1 MRIAVTCQTRSHGSF
16 QQSTMVRHSQDLCNA
31 LKMQNNPLNY
41 SEIRVCFSNSY
52 PSPFNNQFNRKRSS
66 QSRRSITT
74 LPNHADL
81 KLSPSKPRK
90 TRYRC
95 PILLTL
101 FWCVL
106 LASFPQLAKRW
117 PDFFGGHDEDSK
129 KAIRCAVVYYHQT
142 HAAFR
147 SRLRAMPKKKKIV
160 KVSKAFFLLLLLS
173 RL

>member
-1 MRIAVTCQTRSHGSF
+1 MARQVFESLVGLPLMLLRSSGIWQKTGSDIDHRIPVLQISHDDKDHMTLMRIAVTCQTRSHGSF

-101 FWCVL
+101 F
-106 LASFPQLAKRW
+106 
-117 PDFFGGHDEDSK
+117 
-129 KAIRCAVVYYHQT
+129 
-142 HAAFR
+142 
-147 SRLRAMPKKKKIV
+147 
-160 KVSKAFFLLLLLS
+160 
-173 RL
+173 